1 MVCMSLSPSPVQEA
15 GIRQGAGGFWDEF
28 SLDTLVEAG
37 LAEHLDKV
45 QPVIMKQPCPSSI
58 LLCLRSTSLALAFG
72 TLPFACRL
80 QALELLQQS
89 GTG

>member
-1 MVCMSLSPSPVQEA
+1 MQEA

-58 LLCLRSTSLALAFG
+58 LLCLRSALLDLVVG
-72 TLPFACRL
+72 TLPFNCRPWSCCSS
-80 QALELLQQS
+80 QALVTS
-89 GTG
+89 